1 MIALLYEILLWIGGI
16 LILPKTFTQYM
27 QTGRHGGNFLPRVIA
42 QGFPQIEKGNKK
54 LYWIHGVSVGEI
66 KAISALGNRI
76 KKIHPDCIIVVS
88 TVTETGQEE
97 AKRCLASA
105 DYHVYLPFDYRFLMK
120 RIMKRLRPDWVILS
134 EGDLWYN
141 FLRCAKDQGEKI
153 AVLNA
158 KLSERSL
165 NRFKKVKFL
174 ALKMYSLVDFFCIQ
188 NEVYL
193 ERFIGLGLDPQKL
206 HVTGNLKLD
215 EVYPELDESE
225 RSEWRQRLG
234 IKESDLVLTCGS
246 THEPEEKYF
255 LESLEV
261 LWKQFPQLKVLLVPR
276 HPLRFP
282 VVAKLLEE
290 KKIPF
295 RKYSDE
301 SDTNMDVRVILV
313 DAMGILRHCYQLSDL
328 AFVGGT
334 YNKSVGGHN
343 LLEPC
348 FYGIPVFF
356 GPYTY
361 SQPGMPELLDS
372 YGAGERYSLEDLK
385 EKLSNLLENQVQ
397 RNEMGSSGKRLME
410 ENRGALDKSWNL
422 IFQNEELKA

>member
-1 MIALLYEILLWIGGI
+1 
-16 LILPKTFTQYM
+16 
-27 QTGRHGGNFLPRVIA
+27 
-42 QGFPQIEKGNKK
+42 
-54 LYWIHGVSVGEI
+54 
-66 KAISALGNRI
+66 
-76 KKIHPDCIIVVS
+76 
-88 TVTETGQEE
+88 
-97 AKRCLASA
+97 
-105 DYHVYLPFDYRFLMK
+105 
-120 RIMKRLRPDWVILS
+120 
-134 EGDLWYN
+134 
-141 FLRCAKDQGEKI
+141 
-153 AVLNA
+153 
-158 KLSERSL
+158 
-165 NRFKKVKFL
+165 
-174 ALKMYSLVDFFCIQ
+174 
-188 NEVYL
+188 
-193 ERFIGLGLDPQKL
+193 
-206 HVTGNLKLD
+206 
-215 EVYPELDESE
+215 
-225 RSEWRQRLG
+225 
-234 IKESDLVLTCGS
+234 
-246 THEPEEKYF
+246 
-255 LESLEV
+255 
-261 LWKQFPQLKVLLVPR
+261 
-276 HPLRFP
+276 
-282 VVAKLLEE
+282 